1 MKIIRNAPRDV
12 FPFQASPEAEGYFP
26 DTSPVTPSDLRNLPE
41 SADTMGHQSPG
52 ESLTSVDSSPL
63 DLSVRGL
70 SMHIVNFHITLVNM
84 ADVVGP
90 TVPVGDL
97 SLLRRQ
103 WPVSVV
109 SGMSRNQNNTGTVM
123 LRV

>member
-26 DTSPVTPSDLRNLPE
+26 DTSPVTPPDLLNLPE

-70 SMHIVNFHITLVNM
+70 SMHIVNRVTPEVTLLIT
-84 ADVVGP
+84 
-90 TVPVGDL
+90 
-97 SLLRRQ
+97 
-103 WPVSVV
+103 
-109 SGMSRNQNNTGTVM
+109 TGLPGCPYRMT
-123 LRV
+123 